1 MLDNPDKAG
10 VQRLLARV
18 NAVYKEE
25 DALWGEDFTDAG
37 FRWIDASD
45 AKDKKP
51 GFVSLEGYLV
61 GRTVVAALEK
71 AGKNPTR
78 KALMEAL
85 TNGSYDFGGFKMTFG
100 PNDNRGSDDVY
111 LTVIGSD
118 GTFKAV
124 SSLSA

>member
-1 MLDNPDKAG
+1 MC
-10 VQRLLARV
+10 RTSECTLASEDEVFMRRQEE
-18 NAVYKEE
+18 KERRQ
-25 DALWGEDFTDAG
+25 DVALK
-37 FRWIDASD
+37 RQN
-45 AKDKKP
+45 
-51 GFVSLEGYLV
+51 
-61 GRTVVAALEK
+61 AALEK